1 MSVAFFPY
9 RQPREYFCK
18 LGQVSFDDVEW
29 PLNDRPDGQ
38 RLCDLGPRDHVLM
51 ISSSRMLTIRT
62 GELRAPVSMLLMEPP
77 AIQGRFYIAL
87 RVIATRYHRVLT
99 HSTNLLRRLPNAQ
112 YVPLGGSMLET
123 PDQPIIEKTKRIS
136 LIASSKRTTVG
147 QKLRHRIVQWAA
159 DSGSDLEALGYGY
172 KPLQDKADGHAPYR
186 FSVVIE
192 NCREPGFFTEKLI
205 DSFLCRSLPIYWG
218 APDIEH
224 FFDPRGMILCRTA
237 DDIRRAIEK
246 ATPADYERRVEF
258 LKKNRQTSL
267 RYIDCV
273 DTAARCLEDS
283 NNELGATTP
292 TMSELRRSDAA

>member
-1 MSVAFFPY
+1 LSVVYFPY
-9 RQPREYFCK
+9 RQPRKYFCQ

-51 ISSSRMLTIRT
+51 VASSRMLTIRT
-62 GELRAPVSMLLMEPP
+62 GELRAPVSMLLMEPSV
-77 AIQGRFYIAL
+77 IQKRIYLAL
-87 RVIATRYHRVLT
+87 RLIATRYHRVLT
-99 HSTNLLRRLPNAQ
+99 HSSDLLRRLPNAQ
-112 YVPLGGSMLET
+112 YVSLGGSMLKT
-123 PDQPIIEKTKRIS
+123 PDQPVIEKTRRVS

-147 QKLRHRIVQWAA
+147 QKMRHQIVKWAA
-159 DSGSDLEALGYGY
+159 KNGSDLDAMGYGH
-172 KPLQDKADGHAPYR
+172 KPLEDKADGHARYQ

-237 DDIRRAIEK
+237 DDVRTAIEK
-246 ATPADYERRVEF
+246 ATPADYARRVEF
-258 LKKNRQTSL
+258 LEMNRQTSL
-267 RYIDCV
+267 RYINCV
-273 DTAARCLEDS
+273 DTAARCLEAS
-283 NNELGATTP
+283 NHELGADTP
-292 TMSELRRSDAA
+292 STSEIRQNSAA